1 MNSRNWKIGLSLFAF
16 SLLCFAVMW
25 TLRSLDDPIAAPPD
39 AADTAH
45 VVVADRSAALQPRP
59 ATLAPPP
66 ANSPPTP
73 ASPFQGPAMTQRSS
87 VGTPSSDPNTRESAK
102 VQLDVAPYTAKPFG
116 VDDGLDMQSGD
127 RITLQSTPYRDRVAQ
142 IP

>member
-1 MNSRNWKIGLSLFAF
+1 
-16 SLLCFAVMW
+16 
-25 TLRSLDDPIAAPPD
+25 
-39 AADTAH
+39 
-45 VVVADRSAALQPRP
+45 
-59 ATLAPPP
+59 
-66 ANSPPTP
+66 
-73 ASPFQGPAMTQRSS
+73 MTQRSS
-87 VGTPSSDPNTRESAK
+87 VGTPSSDSGAEYLPISLQFRHRPDLGRIQGSVMNNSGSELVIDATIYDPNTRESAK